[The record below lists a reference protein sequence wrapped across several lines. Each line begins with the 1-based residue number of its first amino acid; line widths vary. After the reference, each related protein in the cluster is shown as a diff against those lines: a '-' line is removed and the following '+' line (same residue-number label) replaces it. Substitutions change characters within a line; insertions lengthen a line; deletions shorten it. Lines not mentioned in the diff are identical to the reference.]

1 MPTSSKARR
10 TLDRTARSTMA
21 SAAPAAAASST
32 ARPTRISLSVNE
44 PAPTQHTGATPRMQA
59 IRIPSS
65 GEYSDFTLSPTGGKS
80 PRPPDMPSAEEVEKK
95 VARTSNAGDAASS
108 SRNASRHASID
119 ENSRE
124 AMLAML
130 ATGEDGEGDDDS
142 SDDEEGESL
151 ARMMRLRQQ
160 KASPAPGSR
169 SSPRLRPSSR
179 SSPAGPIALMA
190 GASSAAAA
198 TSTPPPAAKAR
209 ARPPG
214 GKGSPR
220 MALNRWSALHRVAGL
235 AVARHRV
242 QLPAVGQRRL
252 GRRRAHQQQRRA
264 PAAAVA
270 TMIAPATRFM
280 APTLRQRTRRVV
292 RLVNMAGTLNSRFNE
307 GIRLR
312 PGRRSARAIAD
323 CSGEWWYILW
333 SSFLR
338 CMIGARW

>member
-32 ARPTRISLSVNE
+32 TRPTRISLSVNE

-95 VARTSNAGDAASS
+95 VARTSSAGDAASS

-198 TSTPPPAAKAR
+198 TSTPTPAAKATSETT
-209 ARPPG
+209 G
-214 GKGSPR
+214 GEGEPEDGFESVVGS
-220 MALNRWSALHRVAGL
+220 AS
-235 AVARHRV
+235 
-242 QLPAVGQRRL
+242 
-252 GRRRAHQQQRRA
+252 RRRSSRGTPQSTTAGGGPATPGTPTRT
-264 PAAAVA
+264 PTAAASTGGGGGDDDSSGDEVYGA
-270 TMIAPATRFM
+270 YSAAKDASRRKIGKHGRNIKQSVQRGYSIEA
-280 APTLRQRTRRVV
+280 RQ
-292 RLVNMAGTLNSRFNE
+292 AQ
-307 GIRLR
+307 
-312 PGRRSARAIAD
+312 RSGNR
-323 CSGEWWYILW
+323 
-333 SSFLR
+333 
-338 CMIGARW
+338 